1 MFDNQKRKIDYLR
14 VSVTDKCNLR
24 CVYCMPPEGVSPMCH
39 EDVLS
44 YEEIVRICRIAG
56 ELGIRKYKIPGGEP
70 LARRGCDRLIAM
82 LKALPQTQSVTVTT
96 NGQLLAG
103 QLPKLVAAGTDGI
116 NISLDTLDPGLYARI
131 TRGGSLE
138 QVMEGLKAAVDS
150 GIRTKINCVS
160 LRGLNDT
167 ELIKMAGLAR
177 QFPVDV
183 RFIELMPLGN
193 GTDYVGMRGEE
204 VLEALRAAYGEEQPV
219 EGARGNGPAV
229 YCRFP
234 DFRGSIGFIDAIS
247 HRFCDRC
254 NRVRLTC
261 DGMLKPCLSYEGGY
275 DLRALLRNC
284 ADDEKI
290 RSIMED
296 AIAQKPKAHCF
307 QDEDGKETRSMAQ
320 IGG

>member
-44 YEEIVRICRIAG
+44 YEEIGRICRLAG
-56 ELGIRKYKIPGGEP
+56 DLGIRKYKSTGGEP
-70 LARRGCDRLIAM
+70 LVRRDCDRLIAM
-82 LKALPQTQSVTVTT
+82 LKALPQPQSVTVTT

-103 QLPKLVAAGTDGI
+103 QLPKLLAAGTDGI

-138 QVMEGLKAAVDS
+138 QVMEGLKAAADS

-177 QFPVDV
+177 RFPVDV

-193 GTDYVGMRGEE
+193 GTDYEGMRGEE
-204 VLEALRAAYGEEQPV
+204 VLEALKTAYGEEQPV
-219 EGARGNGPAV
+219 EGVRGNGPTV

-234 DFRGSIGFIDAIS
+234 DFRGNIGFIDAIS

-290 RSIMED
+290 RGIMEE

-307 QDEDGKETRSMAQ
+307 QDEGGKETRSMAQ